1 MCDTIEELNV
11 QPSNLVFSSFRF
23 VCEHVCMCVCMC
35 VCMSTYRERE
45 REREKSLV
53 HQVNVGGRV
62 GGCILTYEFR
72 PFLKS
77 NFKVVLSVCAAFGR
91 PAIADHFIY
100 LFDFF

>member
-1 MCDTIEELNV
+1 MCARV
-11 QPSNLVFSSFRF
+11 Y
-23 VCEHVCMCVCMC
+23 VCVYVCVY
-35 VCMSTYRERE
+35 VYIQRERE

-53 HQVNVGGRV
+53 LQVNVGGRV